1 MAIDP
6 NIILAGQQQSNTL
19 NQAANGIQFGQGIR
33 QLLALRQIGNM
44 SNITDDAER
53 KNFAN
58 NSMFSRELNAQLK
71 SDNTL
76 KQKQMYDQL
85 KTEADI
91 AKTSSEAS
99 KNNAQAGGFNFD
111 NSQKKF
117 GAIQGVFQSAAMT
130 GDKGQVLLGLDALKR
145 TGAITPEDYS
155 HNFNVIKEMSPD
167 EIKQYASGI
176 GLGNKDVAPYL
187 YQSKNNEADNAT
199 SAANNMRTTNAS
211 IYSTD
216 VGAQTADK
224 NRAQQGEQFQ
234 QNLAFNQQKQHFEQN
249 KPLGFE
255 TGSDGYRYAVY
266 PNGKGV
272 RVLGEDGQPLKMQ
285 PKNGGQMSSTAQ
297 KELFETSDAITAGNN
312 AITNLKDALKYSSK
326 AYDGLGASQRAGIRG
341 MIGGGSEE
349 ATATAMLDNI
359 TTGNAL
365 EQLKATFGGAPTEGE
380 RAILLQLQGSA
391 NMPRAQREVIYTRAL
406 EMAEIRIKS
415 NQQKA
420 ESLRNGS
427 FFKPDQEG
435 LNNSA
440 SLDSYSFMP

>member
-6 NIILAGQQQSNTL
+6 NIILAGQQQPNTL
-19 NQAANGIQFGQGIR
+19 NQAASGIQFGQGIR

-44 SNITDDAER
+44 NNIADDAER

-71 SDNTL
+71 SDEAL

-85 KTEADI
+85 KAEADI

-99 KNNAQAGGFNFD
+99 KNNAQAGGFNLD

-145 TGAITPEDYS
+145 TGAITPEDYA
-155 HNFNVIKEMSPD
+155 HNFNIIKEMSPD

-199 SAANNMRTTNAS
+199 STANNMRTTNAS

-224 NRAQQGEQFQ
+224 NRVQQSEQFQ

-255 TGSDGYRYAVY
+255 TGSDGYRYAIY
-266 PNGKGV
+266 PNGKGI

-285 PKNGGQMSSTAQ
+285 TTNSPAQTAQ
-297 KELFETSDAITAGNN
+297 KEETQRLQRVDAVLPEIEK
-312 AITNLKDALKYSSK
+312 LLP
-326 AYDGLGASQRAGIRG
+326 
-341 MIGGGSEE
+341 
-349 ATATAMLDNI
+349 
-359 TTGNAL
+359 
-365 EQLKATFGGAPTEGE
+365 KATNSYVGRGLDYLVRGFGGANQGDIATD
-380 RAILLQLQGSA
+380 QLKTLSGQLVSL
-391 NMPRAQREVIYTRAL
+391 MPKMSGPQSDKDVAMYK
-406 EMAEIRIKS
+406 EMAGNLSDPTKSVEARMAALNTIRNLNEKYKEL
-415 NQQKA
+415 NQQ
-420 ESLRNGS
+420 
-427 FFKPDQEG
+427 
-435 LNNSA
+435 NNPTVRPPMINT
-440 SLDSYSFMP
+440 DSFMP

>member
-6 NIILAGQQQSNTL
+6 NIILAGQQQPNAL

-44 SNITDDAER
+44 SNIADNAER

-71 SDNTL
+71 SDEAL

-99 KNNAQAGGFNFD
+99 KNNAQAGGFKLD
-111 NSQKKF
+111 NSLKGF
-117 GAIQGVFQSAAMT
+117 GAIQGVFQQAAMT

-155 HNFNVIKEMSPD
+155 HNFNIIKEMSPD

-176 GLGNKDVAPYL
+176 GLSNKDVAPYL

-255 TGSDGYRYAVY
+255 TGSDGYRYAIY
-266 PNGKGV
+266 PNGKGI
-272 RVLGEDGQPLKMQ
+272 RVLGEDGQPIKMQ
-285 PKNGGQMSSTAQ
+285 TSNNPAQTAQ
-297 KELFETSDAITAGNN
+297 KEEIQRLQRVDAVLPEIEKLLPKS
-312 AITNLKDALKYSSK
+312 TNSYVGR
-326 AYDGLGASQRAGIRG
+326 GLDYLVRG
-341 MIGGGSEE
+341 
-349 ATATAMLDNI
+349 
-359 TTGNAL
+359 
-365 EQLKATFGGAPTEGE
+365 FGGANQGDIATD
-380 RAILLQLQGSA
+380 QLKTLSGQLVSL
-391 NMPRAQREVIYTRAL
+391 MPKMSGPQSDKDVAMYK
-406 EMAEIRIKS
+406 EMAGNLSDPTKSVEARMAALNTIRDLNEKYKEL
-415 NQQKA
+415 NQQ
-420 ESLRNGS
+420 
-427 FFKPDQEG
+427 
-435 LNNSA
+435 NNPTA
-440 SLDSYSFMP
+440 RPPMINTDSFMP

>member
-6 NIILAGQQQSNTL
+6 NIILAGQQQPNTL
-19 NQAANGIQFGQGIR
+19 NQTANGIQFGQGIR

-44 SNITDDAER
+44 SSIADDAER

-71 SDNTL
+71 SDNAL
-76 KQKQMYDQL
+76 KQKQIYDQL

-99 KNNAQAGGFNFD
+99 KNNAQAGGFNLD
-111 NSQKKF
+111 NSLKGF

-145 TGAITPEDYS
+145 TGAITPENYS
-155 HNFNVIKEMSPD
+155 HNFNIIKEMSTD

-176 GLGNKDVAPYL
+176 GLGNKEVAPYL

-199 SAANNMRTTNAS
+199 STANNMRTTNAS

-224 NRAQQGEQFQ
+224 NRAQQSEQFQ

-255 TGSDGYRYAVY
+255 TGSDGYRYAIY
-266 PNGKGV
+266 PNGKGI

-285 PKNGGQMSSTAQ
+285 TTNSPAQTAQ
-297 KELFETSDAITAGNN
+297 KEETQRLQRVDAVLPEIEK
-312 AITNLKDALKYSSK
+312 LLP
-326 AYDGLGASQRAGIRG
+326 
-341 MIGGGSEE
+341 
-349 ATATAMLDNI
+349 
-359 TTGNAL
+359 
-365 EQLKATFGGAPTEGE
+365 KATNSYVGRGLDYLVRGFGGANQGDIATD
-380 RAILLQLQGSA
+380 QLKTLSGQLVSL
-391 NMPRAQREVIYTRAL
+391 MPKMSGPQSDKDVAMYK
-406 EMAEIRIKS
+406 EMAGNLSDPTKSVEARMAALNTIRDLNEKYKEL
-415 NQQKA
+415 NQQ
-420 ESLRNGS
+420 
-427 FFKPDQEG
+427 
-435 LNNSA
+435 NNPTVRPPMINT
-440 SLDSYSFMP
+440 DSFMP